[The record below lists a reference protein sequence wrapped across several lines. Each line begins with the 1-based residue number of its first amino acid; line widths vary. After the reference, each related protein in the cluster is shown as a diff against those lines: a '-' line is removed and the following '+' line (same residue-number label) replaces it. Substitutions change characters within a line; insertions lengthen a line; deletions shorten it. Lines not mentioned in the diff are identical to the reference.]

1 MSSSVIELSQIVKEY
16 PGVRP
21 LDRVD
26 FAVHPGEI
34 HALLGENGAGKST
47 LIRVMGGAV
56 APNAGSIVYLGKPVS
71 WRSPKEAR
79 TAGIHVI
86 HQELALFPELSVAE
100 NILVDAQPTRFGLIS
115 VRARH
120 ARAAAALKQL

>member
-21 LDRVD
+21 LDQVD
-26 FAVHPGEI
+26 FAVRPGEI

-56 APNAGSIVYLGKPVS
+56 APDSGTISYLGKPVV
-71 WRSPKEAR
+71 WQSPKEAQA
-79 TAGIHVI
+79 AGIHVI

-100 NILVDAQPTRFGLIS
+100 NILVDTQPRGPLGLIS
-115 VRARH
+115 GRARH
-120 ARAAAALKQL
+120 